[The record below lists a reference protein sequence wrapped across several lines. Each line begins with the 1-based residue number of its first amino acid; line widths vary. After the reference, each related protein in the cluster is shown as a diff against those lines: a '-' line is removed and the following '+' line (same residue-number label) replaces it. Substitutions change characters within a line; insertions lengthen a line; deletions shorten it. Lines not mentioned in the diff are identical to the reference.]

1 MDPHRRS
8 LQKAL
13 TSVTFHADNGR
24 RPTGVQALTL
34 TEALDIIFNTADHP
48 IERTGWALQKLT
60 QEKVPEHLQAQAL
73 AAANR
78 ASLPALA
85 KACRAESGSARSGKL
100 SEAAGKLHDV
110 LKTFKKETATGT
122 CSFDVGPCETEF
134 DSRNGTV
141 RLRSVSTVHK
151 PIAQCLKMMDP
162 RNWGRCSPHFDPEK
176 TYEIQRDRNGR
187 PMRDRHGNPV
197 RGSSSPLGENWEGLL
212 RERFDGEGISVE
224 NILDITFDVVRKNK
238 VVTKVEMF
246 YSLYGCEYSQ
256 LGPLSERGGLRKNS
270 GSMIAEPSGSN
281 GRSTR
286 VEVTKTVRYMDFTPG
301 HPGRFFD
308 LGESLNVW
316 ASVMLCARA
325 DSEAVFNLCCE
336 PQ

>member
-1 MDPHRRS
+1 MDPRRRS

-13 TSVTFHADNGR
+13 TSVSFHADNGR

-34 TEALDIIFNTADHP
+34 GEALDIIFTTDDHP
-48 IERTGWALQKLT
+48 IERTRWALQKLT
-60 QEKVPEHLQAQAL
+60 QAKVPDHLQAQAL
-73 AAANR
+73 EAARCAT
-78 ASLPALA
+78 LPALA
-85 KACRAESGSARSGKL
+85 KACRAERGSARSGKF
-100 SEAAGKLHDV
+100 SDAAHTLHEV
-110 LKTFKKETATGT
+110 LRTFTEETASGT
-122 CSFDVGPCETEF
+122 CSFDVGPCDTKF
-134 DSRNGTV
+134 DSRTGTV
-141 RLRSVSTVHK
+141 ELQSESTVHK

-162 RNWGRCSPHFDPEK
+162 RNWGRCSPHFDAEK

-187 PMRDRHGNPV
+187 PVRDRHGNPV
-197 RGSSSPLGENWEGLL
+197 RGTSSPLGDNWEGLL

-224 NILDITFDVVRKNK
+224 NILDITFEVIRKND

-256 LGPLSERGGLRKNS
+256 LGLLSERGGLRKNS
-270 GSMIAEPSGSN
+270 GSMIATPSGSD

-325 DSEAVFNLCCE
+325 DSEAVFNLCCDA
-336 PQ
+336 